1 MPFLREKTGNW
12 SPEKIAAFA
21 LAILPLLWLIGRI
34 LLDDLG
40 ARPITEVTH
49 FTGRWTV
56 RLILLALAITPA
68 RRLLNWPK
76 LINTRR
82 TLGVA
87 AACYA
92 VFHFSLYI
100 IDQKFKLGVVASEI
114 VLRIYLTIG
123 FTALTGLIALGVTST
138 DAAVRR
144 LGKRWGTL
152 HRLVYVIG
160 ILAVVHFTL
169 QKKLDIYE
177 PTLMMGFLIWL
188 LAWRGVQRWRREVG
202 LAWLIAL
209 AVFAGLAAAAFEAG
223 WFGLL
228 TGVVPRRVLAANLMF
243 EFSIRPAWW
252 VLATGLGVVIASL
265 VAQWLWPR
273 EPARAKLRPEQFS
286 AERPAAARAPAP
298 AQPTS
303 SLSSGA

>member
-1 MPFLREKTGNW
+1 MPFLREKTGHW
-12 SPEKIAAFA
+12 SPEKITAFA
-21 LAILPLLWLIGRI
+21 LTITPALVMIVRI
-34 LLDDLG
+34 VLGDLDP
-40 ARPITEVTH
+40 ARPLTELTH

-56 RLILLALAITPA
+56 RFILLALAITPA
-68 RRLLNWPK
+68 RRLFNWPK
-76 LINTRR
+76 LLNARR

-87 AACYA
+87 AAGYA
-92 VFHFSLYI
+92 LVHFSLYI

-123 FTALTGLIALGVTST
+123 FTALIGLLALGITST

-152 HRLVYVIG
+152 HRAVYFIG
-160 ILAVVHFTL
+160 ILAIVHFTL

-188 LAWRGVQRWRREVG
+188 LAWRGVQRWRRDVG
-202 LAWLIAL
+202 FAWLIAL
-209 AVFAGLAAAAFEAG
+209 AIFSALATALFEVAWYGLF
-223 WFGLL
+223 
-228 TGVVPRRVLAANLMF
+228 TGVAPGRILAANLMF

-252 VLATGLGVVIASL
+252 VLAAGLAVALVSL
-265 VAQWLWPR
+265 LAQWLWPR
-273 EPARAKLRPEQFS
+273 ESARTKLS
-286 AERPAAARAPAP
+286 APRTTEARAPAP

>member
-21 LAILPLLWLIGRI
+21 LTIAPALVMTVRIILGD
-34 LLDDLG
+34 LDP
-40 ARPITEVTH
+40 ARPLTELTH

-56 RLILLALAITPA
+56 RFILLALAITPA
-68 RRLLNWPK
+68 RRLFNWPK
-76 LINTRR
+76 LLNARR

-87 AACYA
+87 AAAYA
-92 VFHFSLYI
+92 LVHFSLYI

-123 FTALTGLIALGVTST
+123 FTALIGLIALGVTST
-138 DAAVRR
+138 DASVRR

-152 HRLVYVIG
+152 HRAAYFIG
-160 ILAVVHFTL
+160 VLAIVHFTL

-202 LAWLIAL
+202 FAWLIAL
-209 AVFAGLAAAAFEAG
+209 AIFSALATALFEVAWYGLF
-223 WFGLL
+223 
-228 TGVVPRRVLAANLMF
+228 TGVAPGRILAANLMF

-252 VLATGLGVVIASL
+252 VLVAGLAVAFASL
-265 VAQWLWPR
+265 LAQWLWPR
-273 EPARAKLRPEQFS
+273 ESARTKLNAP
-286 AERPAAARAPAP
+286 RPAEARAPAP